1 MKTNTQIFLEFRDR
15 FIKSILN
22 NPDYKEAKASGNFE
36 EFIRSVS
43 SYIVSEN
50 KFTQFGTEYTVAI
63 DKGRPPNST
72 NSGGLKESI
81 YNWLQYRK
89 YGLDWQTESQRRGLA
104 FVITRKI
111 AREGTYKFR
120 NKSAQ
125 TNIVAGSV
133 NKELPLLLTELAAN
147 QADELGLKIKSVY
160 GNINK

>member
-15 FIKSILN
+15 FIKGILN

-36 EFIRSVS
+36 EFIKSVS

-50 KFTQFGTEYTVAI
+50 KFVQFGTQYTTAI
-63 DKGRPPNST
+63 DKGRPPNKT
-72 NSGGLKESI
+72 NNGGLKESI

-89 YGLDWQTESQRRGLA
+89 YGLDWQTESQRKSLA

-125 TNIVAGSV
+125 TNVVQGSV
-133 NKELPLLLTELAAN
+133 KDELPLLLKDLAEN
-147 QADELGLKIKSVY
+147 QADALGLKIKSVY